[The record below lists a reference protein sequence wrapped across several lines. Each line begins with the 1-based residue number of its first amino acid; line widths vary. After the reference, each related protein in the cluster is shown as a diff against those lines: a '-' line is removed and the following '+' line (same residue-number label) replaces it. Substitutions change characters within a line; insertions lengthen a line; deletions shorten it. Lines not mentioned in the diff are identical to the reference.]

1 VPPLRLNGDMASELG
16 FAEDDLLALAGER
29 SFERGLGYLDAVCG
43 MEIGDGWITATVQG
57 TEAYEVELT
66 EDEEGGILGDCDCPY
81 GQEGHFCKHCV
92 AVGLTVLRQAS
103 AIPRQR
109 AAAANRTAGLE
120 AWLQALSHDGL
131 LALLREQIAHDRGL
145 RRRLELRAASARSE
159 MAVVRERV
167 MAMLDVRPFARY
179 GYVERGDAG
188 AYARQAAE
196 AVDALRA
203 LAAGDR
209 AQEAVVLAR
218 EAIRALSQAYG
229 EIDDSDGAVGDV
241 ARELAEVHL
250 QACGTARPDPAET
263 AEWLVGH
270 LLSDL
275 NDATD
280 IDLVDYRKVLG
291 PAGLARVR
299 ELATEAWHRAPNGW
313 MERYLMERLVKAEGN
328 VDALIAVYAADLSPT
343 GATHLKIAMELEAAG
358 RETEALD
365 WAERGLRDSAHSANA
380 DGRLAD
386 YVCTRYEQTGRTAE
400 VVAVRRDRF
409 HAHRSLAAYQL
420 LRAAAEAAGCWKAE
434 REAALEA
441 LRTDARGQ
449 RGSWCGPV
457 LVDALLDDGDLDA
470 AWQAAP
476 GCAEERQWLTLA
488 DRSKDTR
495 PADALAVY
503 LRLIEPLRKKTG
515 ERTYQQ
521 VARLLLAVR
530 SCHQHLGTE
539 GEFTAY
545 LTTLRA
551 DQRRKPNLMK
561 ALDRHG
567 L

>member
-1 VPPLRLNGDMASELG
+1 MASELG

-29 SFERGLGYLDAVCG
+29 SFERGLGYLDAVTG
-43 MEIGDGWITATVQG
+43 LEIGDGWITATVHG
-57 TEAYEVELT
+57 TETYEVELT
-66 EDEEGGILGDCDCPY
+66 EGDEGGTFGDCDCPY

-109 AAAANRTAGLE
+109 AAAANRTTGLE
-120 AWLQALSHDGL
+120 AWLQALSHDEL

-145 RRRLELRAASARSE
+145 RRRLELRAASARSDL
-159 MAVVRERV
+159 AVVRERV
-167 MAMLDVRPFARY
+167 MALLDVRSFARY

-188 AYARQAAE
+188 AYAQQAAE

-203 LAAGDR
+203 LAADDR
-209 AQEAVVLAR
+209 AEEAVALTR
-218 EAIRALSQAYG
+218 EAIRMLSQMYG
-229 EIDDSDGAVGDV
+229 EIDDSDGAVGEV
-241 ARELAEVHL
+241 AGDLAEVHL
-250 QACGTARPDPAET
+250 QACGTAGPDPAET

-270 LLSDL
+270 ILSDL
-275 NDATD
+275 GHITD
-280 IDLVDYRKVLG
+280 IALVDYRKVLG
-291 PAGLARVR
+291 PTGLARVR

-313 MERYLMERLVKAEGN
+313 AEKYLMERLVKAEGN
-328 VDALIAVYAADLSPT
+328 VDALVAVYAADLSPT

-358 RETEALD
+358 REAEALD
-365 WAERGLRDSAHSANA
+365 WAVRGLRDTTKTANA

-386 YVCTRYEQTGRTAE
+386 YVCTRYAQTGRTAE

-420 LRAAAEAAGCWKAE
+420 LRTAAEAAGCWKAE

-449 RGSWCGPV
+449 RSSWYGPV
-457 LVDALLDDGDLDA
+457 LVDALLDDGDMDA
-470 AWQAAP
+470 AWQAAQ
-476 GCAEERQWLTLA
+476 GCADERQWLTLA
-488 DRSKDTR
+488 DRSQDTR

-503 LRLIEPLRKKTG
+503 LRLIEPLKKKTG
-515 ERTYQQ
+515 DRTYQQ
-521 VARLLLAVR
+521 LARLLLAAR
-530 SCHQHLGTE
+530 TCHQHLGTE
-539 GEFTAY
+539 GEFAAC

-551 DQRRKPNLMK
+551 DQKRKRNLMK
-561 ALDRHG
+561 ALDQHG